1 MTKKTVT
8 FTLDRKNKDSISTRT
23 KIVTTKM
30 KKREIEKYE
39 LEAWKSQ
46 NADNK
51 KKGSLDVQKAKC
63 GNFFF
68 SGSNLI
74 LNKKQLK
81 IQDFL
86 GKRKKKCRKFNQK
99 LRKMEVNLCS
109 WDVTH
114 SR

>member
-1 MTKKTVT
+1 MTKKKVT

-68 SGSNLI
+68 
-74 LNKKQLK
+74 
-81 IQDFL
+81 QDQIWSL
-86 GKRKKKCRKFNQK
+86 TKN
-99 LRKMEVNLCS
+99 S
-109 WDVTH
+109 
-114 SR
+114 